1 LDEGR
6 LRRHKTSAKE
16 IAELFRLVDR
26 DLADAQISGISADRS
41 FSTAYNAALLLATI
55 LLRATG
61 HRTAGHGHHWT
72 TFQVLPEI
80 MGKAEQGR
88 ADYLDSCRRKRN
100 IADYDTA
107 GVISDSEVEEIL
119 EETKSFRK
127 DVVDWLSKKHPDLC
141 TRKP

>member
-1 LDEGR
+1 
-6 LRRHKTSAKE
+6 
-16 IAELFRLVDR
+16 
-26 DLADAQISGISADRS
+26 
-41 FSTAYNAALLLATI
+41 
-55 LLRATG
+55 
-61 HRTAGHGHHWT
+61 
-72 TFQVLPEI
+72 